1 MQDECLICGAPLEYL
16 PTERMMECALCHKK
30 EQSKTRC
37 TNGHYVCN
45 ACHTKGV
52 DSIFAVCR
60 TETSKDPVEILNRLM
75 ALPFCHMH
83 GPEHHILVGCAL
95 MTAYKN
101 SGGEIDLDTALAEMK
116 SRAERIPGGAC
127 GFWGACGSGVSTGM
141 AVSILTGS
149 TPLSGEGFAL
159 AHEMSAK
166 ALLAISRTGG
176 PRCCKRDAYLSLA
189 EVVDFFKAHFNVE
202 MPRRDI
208 VCAYSAQN
216 AQCIG
221 SRCPFHKPKGANA

>member
-75 ALPFCHMH
+75 ELSFCHMH

-95 MTAYKN
+95 LTAYKN
-101 SGGEIDLDTALAEMK
+101 SGGEIDLDTALAENEK
-116 SRAERIPGGAC
+116 
-127 GFWGACGSGVSTGM
+127 
-141 AVSILTGS
+141 
-149 TPLSGEGFAL
+149 
-159 AHEMSAK
+159 
-166 ALLAISRTGG
+166 
-176 PRCCKRDAYLSLA
+176 
-189 EVVDFFKAHFNVE
+189 
-202 MPRRDI
+202 PRRAHTWRRLRILGHLRFRGQYRDGGFHTHRVDAFERGRI
-208 VCAYSAQN
+208 CA
-216 AQCIG
+216 
-221 SRCPFHKPKGANA
+221 GA